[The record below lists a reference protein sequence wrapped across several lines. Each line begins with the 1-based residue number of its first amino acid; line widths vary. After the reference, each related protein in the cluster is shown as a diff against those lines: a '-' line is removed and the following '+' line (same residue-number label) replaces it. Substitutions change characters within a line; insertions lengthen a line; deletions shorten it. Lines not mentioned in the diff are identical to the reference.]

1 VLSIRLTELYKMLGL
16 SKQAHH
22 QHRIQHIQQACD
34 IERILQE
41 VVILRINH
49 PVMGL
54 KKLYHKLKYK
64 PFGRDKFIELGL
76 EAGLSVPRPKNYQ
89 RTTFSTKSNRYQNLL
104 VGVEI
109 DDIDQLWVSDITYFW
124 VNNRFYYITLI
135 MDVYSR
141 KIVGYCAAPTLEA
154 TANVEALSM
163 ALKMRKKITFEN
175 LIHHSDKG
183 TQYVYK
189 EYVELL
195 QSRKIRISMC
205 NIVYE
210 NTHSER
216 LNGIIKNEYL
226 RHRSINSLADLKRH
240 LAKDVELYNQDRP
253 HDNLNKMS
261 PNEFENHL
269 LNVPKNQRIKMN
281 IYVDERTI
289 SKQKFGQQL
298 GLF

>member
-1 VLSIRLTELYKMLGL
+1 VLLIRLAELYKILGV

-22 QHRIQHIQQACD
+22 QYQIQHNQLGYD
-34 IERILQE
+34 IEKVLQE
-41 VVILRINH
+41 VVLLRIDH

-54 KKLYHKLKYK
+54 KKLYHKLKEK
-64 PFGRDKFIELGL
+64 PFGRDRFIAIGV
-76 EAGLSVPRPKNYQ
+76 EAGLSIPRPKNYQ
-89 RTTFSTKSNRYQNLL
+89 RTTFSTKSNRY
-104 VGVEI
+104 
-109 DDIDQLWVSDITYFW
+109 QLWVSDITYFW

-154 TANVEALSM
+154 TANVEALTM
-163 ALKMRKKITFEN
+163 ALKMRKKKTFEN

-189 EYVELL
+189 DYVELL
-195 QSRKIRISMC
+195 KSRNIKISMC
-205 NIVYE
+205 NVVYE
-210 NTHSER
+210 NSHSER

-226 RHRSINSLADLKRH
+226 RHRSINNLADLKRH

-253 HDNLNKMS
+253 HDNLHKMS
-261 PNEFENHL
+261 PNEFENYL
-269 LNVPKNQRIKMN
+269 LNVPKNQRVKMN

-289 SKQKFGQQL
+289 DKQKIGQQL
-298 GLF
+298 VLF

>member
-1 VLSIRLTELYKMLGL
+1 
-16 SKQAHH
+16 
-22 QHRIQHIQQACD
+22 
-34 IERILQE
+34 
-41 VVILRINH
+41 
-49 PVMGL
+49 MGL
-54 KKLYHKLKYK
+54 KKLYHKLKDK
-64 PFGRDKFIELGL
+64 PFGRDKFIELGV
-76 EAGLSVPRPKNYQ
+76 EAGLSIPRPKNYQ

-104 VGVEI
+104 VGIEL
-109 DDIDQLWVSDITYFW
+109 DNIDQLWVSDITYFW

-154 TANVEALSM
+154 TANIEALSM
-163 ALKMRKKITFEN
+163 ALKMRKKKTFEN

-189 EYVELL
+189 EYVDLL

-205 NIVYE
+205 NVVYE

-226 RHRSINSLADLKRH
+226 RHRSINNLADLKRH

-261 PNEFENHL
+261 PEQFENYL
-269 LNVPKNQRIKMN
+269 LNVPKEQRVKMK

-289 SKQKFGQQL
+289 NKQKFGQQL
-298 GLF
+298 ALF